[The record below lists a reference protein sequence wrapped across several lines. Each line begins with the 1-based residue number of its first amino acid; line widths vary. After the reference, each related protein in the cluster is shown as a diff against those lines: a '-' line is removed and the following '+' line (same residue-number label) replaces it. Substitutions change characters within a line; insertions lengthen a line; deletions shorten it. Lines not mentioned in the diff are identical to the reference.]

1 MRCRLIFRLLPSL
14 FLVCEVSFN
23 IMNGK
28 ASVSKELNAK
38 HTKTTEN
45 VQIVDQSKQGTKM
58 ARWANVN
65 LEIFICMQCADQV
78 VFMQSTG
85 YNAKAN
91 QCWESELPPHFQRS
105 SSDAFIRAKYWILFH
120 AKKVFFAVAAFFIC
134 CNTILSLN
142 LCLRYYEKKW
152 GLPGGIQPTPTLNQ
166 LSWKVGHLVERGY
179 KHETPMKAITLSLD
193 EDLLLKHVT
202 HKLFSRS
209 YINM

>member
-1 MRCRLIFRLLPSL
+1 
-14 FLVCEVSFN
+14 
-23 IMNGK
+23 MNGK

-38 HTKTTEN
+38 HTK
-45 VQIVDQSKQGTKM
+45 GTKM

-65 LEIFICMQCADQV
+65 LEIFICMQCAGIHRSLGVRSITLDTWLPDQV